1 VQQGNPCDNCEFFAN
16 NFLQR
21 KNIMSENNNVVAGT
35 VDLNLVKAF
44 VEEWS
49 KSGYKGT
56 GGKPPFSFAAVGL
69 REGVKLYVNGKV
81 EPVGEIA
88 PSPAFVKTN
97 VVELYKLGTFPT
109 LDSAAFEYKKS
120 IGTPVKS
127 GNGWK
132 TFQVKLVSNGKEAVL
147 PIRTLWER
155 WPNVGE
161 NLSSL
166 VVEANK
172 PKAKPA
178 KPAVSKLAE
187 KDARIEEL
195 ERQLAE
201 LSKKPTRIIRK

>member
-1 VQQGNPCDNCEFFAN
+1 MHCSKSAAN
-16 NFLQR
+16 ILIPL
-21 KNIMSENNNVVAGT
+21 KDYIMSENNNVVAGT

-56 GGKPPFSFAAVGL
+56 SGKPPFSFAAVGL

-88 PSPAFVKTN
+88 PSPVFVKTN
-97 VVELYKLGTFPT
+97 TVELYKLGTFPT
-109 LDSAAFEYKKS
+109 LDAAAFEYKKS
-120 IGTPVKS
+120 IGTPVKK
-127 GNGWK
+127 GNGWI
-132 TFQVKLVSNGKEAVL
+132 TFQVKLVANGKEAVL

-166 VVEANK
+166 VEKANE

-178 KPAVSKLAE
+178 KPAKPAQKLIDESVELRKQVAE
-187 KDARIEEL
+187 LQK
-195 ERQLAE
+195 QLAE
-201 LSKKPTRIIRK
+201 LSKK